1 VREIHPQKEKI
12 GESVARDVEQATPL
26 VNAGIGR
33 ARCLVEK
40 THFTEHLATPENRE
54 SLFAHAGHV
63 TTDANLT
70 LEDEKESIPRIAVG
84 KDERP
89 EGVRFFAGD
98 RGNRFERFGSQP
110 REEVNLGKDIDVI
123 A

>member
-1 VREIHPQKEKI
+1 MN
-12 GESVARDVEQATPL
+12 T
-26 VNAGIGR
+26 GIGR
-33 ARCLVEK
+33 TWRLVEK
-40 THFTEHLATPENRE
+40 THFTEHFATPENGQ

-63 TTDANLT
+63 ATDANLA

-89 EGVRFFAGD
+89 ERVRFFAGD
-98 RGNRFERFGSQP
+98 RGNRLERFGSQP
-110 REEVNLGKDIDVI
+110 REEVNFGQDIDVI